1 MPFYFDSYEK
11 KLEREVQGYDPWGRD
26 GGGAPVRN
34 KDGHVVGKS
43 IYFILFF
50 HREYEW
56 SVLSV

>member
-1 MPFYFDSYEK
+1 M
-11 KLEREVQGYDPWGRD
+11 QGYDPWGRD